1 MKLDGRAPRLGFMGK
16 LISIATEWDVCRSNP
31 TSINSSVAKICV
43 FIKFSKVV
51 VKVHLRDSI
60 CC

>member
-1 MKLDGRAPRLGFMGK
+1 MKLDGRAPRLAFMGK

-31 TSINSSVAKICV
+31 TSIISSVAKICV

-51 VKVHLRDSI
+51 GKVHL
-60 CC
+60 